1 MSNSRPY
8 VLSIAGFD
16 PSGGAGVLAD
26 IKTFENKKVY
36 GLGVCTAITFQ
47 NDKAFDSLT
56 WISLQDILKQI
67 QVLSERF
74 TFHWVKIGLVE
85 NLEVLEGIIHF
96 LKNIN
101 PDCKIIW
108 DPILKASAG
117 FVFHKALDEERLL
130 NVCRKIYL
138 ITPNL
143 EEIKILFPELEVK
156 EAAAY
161 LNAWCNV
168 LLKGGHGNNTYA
180 NDTLFIKNKQHVFES
195 RKSEN
200 EKHGTGCVLSSAI
213 LSELAFGNDLE
224 SSCRSGKNYV
234 TEFINSHSGLLG
246 YHYV

>member
-1 MSNSRPY
+1 MSDSRPY

-36 GLGVCTAITFQ
+36 GLAVSTAITFQ
-47 NDKAFDSLT
+47 NDKSFDSLT
-56 WISLQDILKQI
+56 WVSTRDILKQI

-74 TFHWVKIGLVE
+74 TFDWIKIGLIE
-85 NLEVLEGIIHF
+85 NIEVLSQIIYF
-96 LKNIN
+96 LKNLR
-101 PDCKIIW
+101 PDCKIVW

-117 FVFHKALDEERLL
+117 FVFHKGLDEERLL
-130 NVCRKIYL
+130 NICRKIYL

-143 EEIKILFPELEVK
+143 EEIEILFPELK
-156 EAAAY
+156 AIEAATYLSAY
-161 LNAWCNV
+161 CNV
-168 LLKGGHGNNTYA
+168 LLKGGHGDSAYA
-180 NDTLFIKNKQHVFES
+180 NDTLFIKNKKCVFES

-213 LSELAFGNDLE
+213 LSELALGNDLE
-224 SSCRSGKNYV
+224 NSCRRGKSYV

>member
-1 MSNSRPY
+1 MSDSRPY

-26 IKTFENKKVY
+26 IKTFETKKVY
-36 GLGVCTAITFQ
+36 GLGVSTAITFQ

-56 WISLQDILKQI
+56 WISVQDILKQI

-85 NLEVLEGIIHF
+85 NLEVLGRIIHF

-143 EEIKILFPELEVK
+143 DEIKILFPELEVK
-156 EAAAY
+156 EASVY
-161 LNAWCNV
+161 LSAWCNV
-168 LLKGGHGNNTYA
+168 LLKGGHGDNAYA
-180 NDTLFIKNKQHVFES
+180 NDTLFIKNKKYVFES

-213 LSELAFGNDLE
+213 LSELALGNDLE
-224 SSCRSGKNYV
+224 NACRSGKSYV